1 MSKLSPL
8 GQADYR
14 LGFGESGEYER
25 PSMSKQATSDWVETG
40 QAAEDQRLEPV
51 YWRTRVFRNSYV
63 RAGKLHRVRG
73 WSAKIQHQGVR
84 RTISLGAVD
93 QEVAAEKAAAI
104 FAQIQQSG
112 WASIGKAARPA
123 VPVVATGLESDD
135 PRESADYW
143 RLRLVERKYPANRL
157 AKPEFSCRI
166 EHDGAGCYFPLGT
179 LNEVQAAEQALEVYR
194 CVLGGGWEAAA
205 RFRREL
211 TLALIWAGSP
221 FCCTYLTIHSLSG
234 KTKRTA
240 NRPKTDTGKLNV
252 YVVDP
257 DPTVAASIQKLVNQA
272 ARYCCRET
280 FADIDSLGSLGREDE
295 PGLLLVNRGMPGFSG
310 EELDNVFKRKFP
322 DCPVVPFATFEDSEQ
337 LFDSTAGSLN
347 GYFLNRTPTGEL
359 FHLLEDESVADANG
373 LPRLNPATIDRLV
386 RRYFKNQ
393 IDTLATDR
401 VEETFPHLT
410 PREHEVMT
418 HLSRGALDKEIADLL
433 SISIWTVHNH
443 LKNIYEKLGVQNR
456 TEAVMEYLQK

>member
-1 MSKLSPL
+1 
-8 GQADYR
+8 
-14 LGFGESGEYER
+14 
-25 PSMSKQATSDWVETG
+25 MSKQATSDWVETS

-104 FAQIQQSG
+104 FAEIQQNG
-112 WASIGKAARPA
+112 WASLGQAARSTA
-123 VPVVATGLESDD
+123 VVAANTQETDD
-135 PRESADYW
+135 PRESVDYW
-143 RLRLVERKYPANRL
+143 RLRLVVRKYPAKRP
-157 AKPEFSCRI
+157 AKPEYSCRI
-166 EHDGAGCYFPLGT
+166 EHEGTGCYFPLGT
-179 LNEVQAAEQALEVYR
+179 LNEAQAAELALEVYR
-194 CVLGGGWEAAA
+194 CVVVEGWEAAA

-221 FCCTYLTIHSLSG
+221 FCCTYLTLHSLPG
-234 KTKRTA
+234 KTKRSA
-240 NRPKTDTGKLNV
+240 KRPKTDAVKLNV
-252 YVVDP
+252 FVVDP
-257 DPTVAASIQKLVNQA
+257 DPTVATSIQKLVNQA
-272 ARYCCRET
+272 EHFCCRET
-280 FADIDSLGSLGREDE
+280 FADIDSLGSLGREGE

-310 EELDNVFKRKFP
+310 EDLDNVFKRKFP

-337 LFDSTAGSLN
+337 LFDSTAGSLH
-347 GYFLNRTPTGEL
+347 GYFLHRTPPGKL
-359 FHLLEDESVADANG
+359 FHLLEGDSMADTKG
-373 LPRLNPATIDRLV
+373 GGRLSPATLDRMV

-401 VEETFPHLT
+401 VKEAFPHLT

-418 HLSRGALDKEIADLL
+418 HLSRGALDKEIADIL